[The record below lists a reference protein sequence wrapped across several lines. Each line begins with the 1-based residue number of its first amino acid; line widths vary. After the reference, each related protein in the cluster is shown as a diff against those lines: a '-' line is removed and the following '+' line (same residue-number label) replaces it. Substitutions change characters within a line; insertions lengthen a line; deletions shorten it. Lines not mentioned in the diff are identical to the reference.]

1 MVGIGINNDEDEE
14 TEGQFVTR
22 LTIQFRNG
30 PDEWWQSIDDAEDN
44 ESVGYKIVI
53 YSDIIM
59 FCMFKLIYSIPK
71 GLDVLECGCI
81 Y

>member
-22 LTIQFRNG
+22 LTIQIRDG
-30 PDEWWQSIDDAEDN
+30 PDEWWQSIDDAEGN
-44 ESVGYKIVI
+44 ERVGYKMVI
-53 YSDIIM
+53 YSDITM
-59 FCMFKLIYSIPK
+59 FCMFNLKQAILK
-71 GLDVLECGCI
+71 GLEL